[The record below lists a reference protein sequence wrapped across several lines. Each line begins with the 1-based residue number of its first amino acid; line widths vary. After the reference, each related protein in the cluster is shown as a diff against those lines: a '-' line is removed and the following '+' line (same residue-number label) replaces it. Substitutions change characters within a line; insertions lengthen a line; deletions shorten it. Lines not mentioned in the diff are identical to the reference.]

1 MNKFVPELVS
11 VAMTLPN
18 STNPDYVELVRFLV
32 EPLLESPPTSLK
44 VDCEIIPAK
53 ARVWIRLA
61 FENSD
66 KGRVFGRGGRT
77 IQAIRTVLEAVAQS
91 AGHTVYLDI
100 YGSRE
105 QLQKPTSSVPSPKRR
120 TASGTE

>member
-1 MNKFVPELVS
+1 MPESIS
-11 VAMTLPN
+11 VAMTSPN
-18 STNPDYVELVRFLV
+18 PTNPDYVGLVRFLV
-32 EPLLESPPTSLK
+32 QPLLESPPASLK
-44 VDCEIIPAK
+44 IDCEIIPAK

-105 QLQKPTSSVPSPKRR
+105 QLQKPSTSIPSPKRR
-120 TASGTE
+120 AASGTE